1 VQKQIKFFGF
11 VSGVKPKVSKL
22 LRRHLSGESDSKE
35 EEAPVLEPGPEKG
48 LGGYY
53 ESRGIPTR
61 LKYPR
66 TVQGAQ
72 EAIVTAF

>member
-11 VSGVKPKVSKL
+11 ICGVKPKVSKL
-22 LRRHLSGESDSKE
+22 LRRHFSGESDDKE
-35 EEAPVLEPGPEKG
+35 DEAPILGPGPKKG

-53 ESRGIPTR
+53 ESRGIPTQ

-66 TVQGAQ
+66 MVKDAR
-72 EAIVTAF
+72 EAVITAF

>member
-1 VQKQIKFFGF
+1 VQKWIKFFGF
-11 VSGVKPKVSKL
+11 ISGVKPKVSKL

-35 EEAPVLEPGPEKG
+35 EEAPMLGHGPEKG

-53 ESRGIPTR
+53 ESWGIPTQ

-66 TVQGAQ
+66 MVQDAR
-72 EAIVTAF
+72 EAVVTAF